1 MEKVNKISNPLNYI
15 NKVFKAE
22 KPNAQ
27 IHLAYALS
35 NFLIYPCQP
44 AEPYL
49 AFFGMLLAATGVQVI
64 LCQAEEHFYDYIRNK
79 QRRYPESLAN
89 R

>member
-44 AEPYL
+44 NHI
-49 AFFGMLLAATGVQVI
+49 LLS
-64 LCQAEEHFYDYIRNK
+64 LECYWLL
-79 QRRYPESLAN
+79 PESK
-89 R
+89 

>member
-35 NFLIYPCQP
+35 NFLIYPCQTFRIFP
-44 AEPYL
+44 LFIPYL
-49 AFFGMLLAATGVQVI
+49 IIEMLFCLA
-64 LCQAEEHFYDYIRNK
+64 
-79 QRRYPESLAN
+79 
-89 R
+89 